1 MDLMPHLYYNEHYQ
15 TESYHDQYSVNV
27 TLGMLYLTHTFTF
40 SIKHDDRAFTG
51 HARGRTLFDDSWF
64 TKKIY
69 LNAGGLKWDVVNI
82 PNLDV
87 NSQINI

>member
-1 MDLMPHLYYNEHYQ
+1 
-15 TESYHDQYSVNV
+15 
-27 TLGMLYLTHTFTF
+27 MLYLTHTFTF
-40 SIKHDDRAFTG
+40 SIKYDNKAVTG

-64 TKKIY
+64 TKKIS
-69 LNAGGLKWDVVNI
+69 LDVGGLKWNVANV